1 MKAKYCEG
9 QTKDNKDQTIITEG
23 KWIKI
28 KVRKLVNKV
37 VAPRMGHPNLAK

>member
-9 QTKDNKDQTIITEG
+9 QTKDNKDQTTIMEG

-28 KVRKLVNKV
+28 KVRKLVNRV
-37 VAPRMGHPNLAK
+37 VAPRMGHPTLAK